1 MQSVLQLMGEKEM
14 YDYWSQT
21 YRVHNLEWSQAKAAD
36 ILDAWQKKFTE
47 VKKIKQKKKTKKTT
61 EAVRVAAR
69 GGGSSNRLHPA
80 AVG

>member
-36 ILDAWQKKFTE
+36 ILDAWQKKFTQ
-47 VKKIKQKKKTKKTT
+47 VT
-61 EAVRVAAR
+61 AAR
-69 GGGSSNRLHPA
+69 SGQEWPGVARDDPMASFEFEIEI
-80 AVG
+80 